1 MREGVLHSFNVES
14 VHCVTSVQIGHR
26 RRESFPEK
34 GTSRMKRESMVK
46 LKKIEK
52 KAEGGVAEMVEET
65 IKSIRKQKIRQIR
78 S

>member
-1 MREGVLHSFNVES
+1 MLRNVCGYIGSDKVREGVLHSFNVES

-46 LKKIEK
+46 LK
-52 KAEGGVAEMVEET
+52 
-65 IKSIRKQKIRQIR
+65 R
-78 S
+78 